1 MKAGSITKANM
12 FTFEDLLAFTEKN
25 KLLEKPFKEVID
37 LYEQEMNEIWEDM
50 IADEA
55 ISRMKEEFTDY

>member
-1 MKAGSITKANM
+1 M
-12 FTFEDLLAFTEKN
+12 FTFEDLLTFAEKN

>member
-1 MKAGSITKANM
+1 M
-12 FTFEDLLAFTEKN
+12 FTFEDLLAFAN
-25 KLLEKPFKEVID
+25 RNNLLEEPFKKVID
-37 LYEQEMNEIWEDM
+37 LYEQEMKEIWEDM